1 MSKRKAVATITKS
14 EKNPRVAY
22 IIIPSTMVPDIPFVD
37 VLKNNYGDIA
47 FRFHPN
53 GDSTANRT
61 SRQSATIRVTF
72 PAIIAKDL
80 PVGSFDCELVKYGE
94 VFKVVLLGTGNGP

>member
-1 MSKRKAVATITKS
+1 MSKKKAVATITKS

-47 FRFHPN
+47 FKFHHG

-61 SRQSATIRVTF
+61 SKQSATIRVTF

-94 VFKVVLLGTGNGP
+94 IFKVVLLGKGNEP

>member
-47 FRFHPN
+47 FRFHHG

-94 VFKVVLLGTGNGP
+94 VFKVVLLA

>member
-47 FRFHPN
+47 FRFHHG

-94 VFKVVLLGTGNGP
+94 VFKVVLLGTGSGP

>member
-22 IIIPSTMVPDIPFVD
+22 IIIPSAMVPDIPFVD

-72 PAIIAKDL
+72 PAVIAKNL

-94 VFKVVLLGTGNGP
+94 IFKVVLLGTGSGS

>member
-22 IIIPSTMVPDIPFVD
+22 IIIPSAMVPDISFVD

-53 GDSTANRT
+53 GDSTANKT

-72 PAIIAKDL
+72 PSVIAKDL
-80 PVGSFDCELVKYGE
+80 PVGSFDCELVKYGDI
-94 VFKVVLLGTGNGP
+94 FKVVLLA